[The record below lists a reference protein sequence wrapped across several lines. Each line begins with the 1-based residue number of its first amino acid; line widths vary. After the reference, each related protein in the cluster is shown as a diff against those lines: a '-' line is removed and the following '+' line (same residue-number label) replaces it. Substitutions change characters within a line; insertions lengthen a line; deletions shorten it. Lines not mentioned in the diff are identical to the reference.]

1 MNFDPPTTMTL
12 NVGSAV
18 DVAIRR
24 PANGPIALIPS
35 AADARDKFGLT
46 GNGPVQGVEVPVS
59 DVMDVEL
66 RAKDSA
72 AFAIAPNDG
81 QRKSVEP
88 GGHAEWHWT
97 VTPRKAGTQE
107 LLLHSMRIRMLA
119 NGKELPPTDDDT
131 KVATIT
137 VTVLPWTQRIG
148 PATGKFLSD
157 NWKSILVY
165 LLPGGAGAGILAGW
179 WKKRKKKPSEPSQPQ
194 GQS

>member
-1 MNFDPPTTMTL
+1 MNFNPPSTMTL
-12 NVGSAV
+12 NVGSPV

-35 AADARDKFGLT
+35 DADAKDKYGLT
-46 GNGPVQGVEVPVS
+46 GNGPVQGVTVAVS

-66 RAKDSA
+66 RAKDAA
-72 AFAIAPNDG
+72 AFTIAPNDD

-88 GGHAEWHWT
+88 DGHAEWHWT
-97 VTPRKAGTQE
+97 VTPLKAGRQE

-119 NGKELPPTDDDT
+119 NGRELPPTDDDT

-165 LLPGGAGAGILAGW
+165 LLPGGAGAGILANW
-179 WKKRKKKPSEPSQPQ
+179 WKRRKKKQSEPAPPQ
-194 GQS
+194 G